1 MIFRNIILTAL
12 ITAVIAGL
20 TLGGLQSFSTIP
32 VIYSAEKYEVEKEQT
47 TTPATLGSET
57 NQHSQHAANSLSH
70 HHQEWSP
77 KDGVERVSF
86 TFLADIL
93 IAFGHSVLLISF
105 MMLLY
110 LKFNKPEISWKSGLI
125 MGLGGY
131 LSFYIATILG
141 LPPEVPGTIAANL
154 HDRQLW
160 WTLTT
165 ITTILGLSTL
175 YLAPGALKTIGL
187 AFIVL
192 PHLIGAPQPQ
202 TPGYLNHD
210 PAAFSALQQL
220 EHHFLLS
227 TAWVNL
233 VYWLVLGF
241 FGGFL
246 ANKLLTN
253 KKQKT
258 TLIHA

>member
-1 MIFRNIILTAL
+1 MIFRNIILGAL

-32 VIYSAEKYEVEKEQT
+32 IIDSAEKYEVDKDQT
-47 TTPATLGSET
+47 TTPAILDNET
-57 NQHSQHAANSLSH
+57 NQQPLHTASSHSHN
-70 HHQEWSP
+70 HQEWSP

-86 TFLADIL
+86 TLAADIL

-105 MMLLY
+105 MALLY
-110 LKFNKPEISWKSGLI
+110 LKFGKPEISWKSGLI

-154 HDRQLW
+154 HDRQVW

-165 ITTILGLSTL
+165 IATILGLSTL
-175 YLAPGALKTIGL
+175 YLAPGTLKFIGL
-187 AFIVL
+187 AFIIL

-210 PAAFSALQQL
+210 PAAISALQQL

-233 VYWLVLGF
+233 LYWLVLGF
-241 FGGFL
+241 FGGL
-246 ANKLLTN
+246 VANKLFSIKN
-253 KKQKT
+253 QKT
-258 TLIHA
+258 RLTHA